1 MKQNKMLQQFHNSNG
16 GIYFTA
22 AFVFIL
28 QHVREVFSVL
38 TYAADYTRPELECS
52 VQTFKRMDQ
61 MNLDNKFHAL

>member
-38 TYAADYTRPELECS
+38 TYAAD
-52 VQTFKRMDQ
+52 
-61 MNLDNKFHAL
+61 